1 MHDYSQRLGDA
12 VKRARESQG
21 LTQTELAEKISVA
34 PRTILNIEN
43 YKGNPKLEIFA
54 LVIRALQ
61 IDPCYI
67 FYPKKDP
74 SSANKRQ
81 LELQLSDCTDA
92 ELEVLIPACRT
103 ILATLRAIQ
112 DNKSK

>member
-54 LVIRALQ
+54 LGH
-61 IDPCYI
+61 
-67 FYPKKDP
+67 
-74 SSANKRQ
+74 SSATDRSLRYLLSRKR
-81 LELQLSDCTDA
+81 S
-92 ELEVLIPACRT
+92 LIRQQTT
-103 ILATLRAIQ
+103 IGAPTIRLYRC
-112 DNKSK
+112 